1 MTQRQHRFTAF
12 EARSLMLIASVT
24 LGVAGSAYAQSTAA
38 PAAPATPAPAAAPAT
53 PASDAEITAAF
64 TKADKNSDGKLS
76 REEAATLPAVAVSFD
91 RIDSNKDGSVS
102 SAEFAKAM
110 KM

>member
-1 MTQRQHRFTAF
+1 MSRRYVRLTSF
-12 EARSLMLIASVT
+12 EARSLLLIASVT

-38 PAAPATPAPAAAPAT
+38 PAKPAAT
-53 PASDAEITAAF
+53 DTEITAAF

-76 REEAATLPAVAVSFD
+76 RDESATLPALAAKFD
-91 RIDSNKDGSVS
+91 SADTDKDGTIN
-102 SAEFAKAM
+102 ATEFSRAM

>member
-1 MTQRQHRFTAF
+1 MTQRQTRITAF
-12 EARSLMLIASVT
+12 ETRSLMLIASVT

-38 PAAPATPAPAAAPAT
+38 PAAPA
-53 PASDAEITAAF
+53 SDAEVTAAF
-64 TKADKNSDGKLS
+64 VKADKNGDGKLT
-76 REEAATLPAVAVSFD
+76 REEAAALPAVAVSFD
-91 RIDSNKDGSVS
+91 RIDADKDGTVS

>member
-1 MTQRQHRFTAF
+1 MSRRSQRLTPF

-38 PAAPATPAPAAAPAT
+38 PATAAAT
-53 PASDAEITAAF
+53 DAEVTAAF

-76 REEAATLPAVAVSFD
+76 REEATSLPAVAANFD
-91 RIDSNKDGSVS
+91 RVDANTDGTISA
-102 SAEFAKAM
+102 AEFDKAM

>member
-1 MTQRQHRFTAF
+1 MTQRQTRITAF
-12 EARSLMLIASVT
+12 ETRSLMLIASVT

-38 PAAPATPAPAAAPAT
+38 PAAPA
-53 PASDAEITAAF
+53 SDADVTAAF
-64 TKADKNSDGKLS
+64 VKADKNGDGKLT
-76 REEAATLPAVAVSFD
+76 REEAAALPAVAVSFD
-91 RIDSNKDGSVS
+91 RIDADKDGAVS

>member
-1 MTQRQHRFTAF
+1 MSRRPSRLTSF
-12 EARSLMLIASVT
+12 EARSVLLIASVT

-38 PAAPATPAPAAAPAT
+38 PASVAA
-53 PASDAEITAAF
+53 DAEVAAAF

-76 REEAATLPAVAVSFD
+76 KEEAATLPAVAAGFERAD
-91 RIDSNKDGSVS
+91 TNKDGTLSA
-102 SAEFAKAM
+102 AEFSKAM